1 MLNFSRLLYYKWDVT
16 THTIFDVLGMDHSNY
31 IQVLMNPNY

>member
-1 MLNFSRLLYYKWDVT
+1 MDFLYKFLKTWRI
-16 THTIFDVLGMDHSNY
+16 THTMFDVLGMDRSNY